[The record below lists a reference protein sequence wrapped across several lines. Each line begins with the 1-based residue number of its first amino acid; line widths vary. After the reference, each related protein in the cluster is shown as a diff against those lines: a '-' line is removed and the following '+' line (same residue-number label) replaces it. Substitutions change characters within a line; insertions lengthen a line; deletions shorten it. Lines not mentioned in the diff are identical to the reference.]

1 MAKLTGKNSGK
12 VLGAVLLLLLAW
24 TLVPGGPA
32 RAAAQDQALFYEALA
47 PYGAWVNYGQY
58 GPVWYPTSGVTGN
71 WRPYV
76 DGRWLPTAA
85 GWTFETSEPW
95 GWATYHFGN
104 WMPTTEYGWVWVPG
118 STWYPSTVAWRTSDD
133 YIGWA
138 PIPPPNFAPES
149 VYCGS
154 YAFGISLVDLLC
166 PPLWVF
172 VRAPFFLRGFGSPFF
187 PSFSYANSA
196 ALAPYKFLPVLF
208 PGTLFE
214 SNYVSPAFA
223 PRAFFVFGPPFSY
236 VARVTNTDPS
246 ALRNFAD
253 TVNLTRL
260 RNVLPPAPVTSR
272 QPLIRAAIPAAVLG
286 GTGFPI
292 TRVTDPAAVQG
303 ELVRPGVVPPPPNL
317 PNAAREISRGA
328 QEVPEIL
335 TAPGRQRTP
344 RMGAFGKAST
354 LPRGLA
360 LPPQSEQALTPLMR
374 RQIRRQAQGIKV
386 PPGFAPRQL
395 QTQVAPRPGPAS
407 SIPRQAPLTG
417 STGEGRGWR

>member
-1 MAKLTGKNSGK
+1 MRLADQNPGK
-12 VLGAVLLLLLAW
+12 VLGVALLLLAW
-24 TLVPGGPA
+24 VMVPAGPA
-32 RAAAQDQALFYEALA
+32 RAASQDQALFYDALA
-47 PYGAWVNYGQY
+47 PYGAWVNYSQY
-58 GPVWYPTSGVTGN
+58 GPVWYPTRGVPAN

-76 DGRWLPTAA
+76 DGRWSPTAA

-196 ALAPYKFLPVLF
+196 ALAPFNFLPVLF
-208 PGTLFE
+208 PGTFFE
-214 SNYVSPAFA
+214 TNYVSPAFV
-223 PRAFFVFGPPFSY
+223 PRAFFVFGPSFSF
-236 VARVTNTDPS
+236 VARVANIDP
-246 ALRNFAD
+246 ATLRNFAD
-253 TVNLTRL
+253 SANLTRL
-260 RNVLPPAPVTSR
+260 RNVLPPAAVMSR

-303 ELVRPGVVPPPPNL
+303 QLVRPGVVPPPPNL

-335 TAPGRQRTP
+335 TAPGRQRAP
-344 RMGAFGKAST
+344 RMGTFGKAST

-360 LPPQSEQALTPLMR
+360 LPPQAEQALTPLMR

-386 PPGFAPRQL
+386 QPGFAPRQL
-395 QTQVAPRPGPAS
+395 QTQVALRPGPAS

-417 STGEGRGWR
+417 GTGEGRGWR